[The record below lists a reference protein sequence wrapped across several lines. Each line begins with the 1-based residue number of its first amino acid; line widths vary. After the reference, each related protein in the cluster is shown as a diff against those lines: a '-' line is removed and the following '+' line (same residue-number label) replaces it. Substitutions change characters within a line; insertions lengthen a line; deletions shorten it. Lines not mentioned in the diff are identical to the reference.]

1 MIGGLVTI
9 LVGHLVETAKLRAYA
24 AALYGAAAASLLFA
38 FIFSLGSLRH
48 WIAVRYGS
56 EYPDLWIAAGFV
68 VLAIPFVGF
77 GIWMQNQRPKRHPAA
92 SIALLAG
99 PPAAR
104 LAART
109 VGPRMIAVGVIL
121 IASLVLGR
129 SLSARRDRYDD

>member
-1 MIGGLVTI
+1 MIGGLVTV
-9 LVGHLVETAKLRAYA
+9 LVGHLVETAKLKAYA
-24 AALYGAAAASLLFA
+24 AALYAAAAASLLFA
-38 FIFSLGSLRH
+38 FVFALGSLRH

-77 GIWMQNQRPKRHPAA
+77 GIWMQSQKPKPHPAA

-104 LAART
+104 LAMRTSRAAHGRGRRRADSEPDCRARHIRT
-109 VGPRMIAVGVIL
+109 
-121 IASLVLGR
+121 
-129 SLSARRDRYDD
+129 ARHSS

>member
-1 MIGGLVTI
+1 MIGGLVTV

-24 AALYGAAAASLLFA
+24 AALYAAAAASLLFA
-38 FIFSLGSLRH
+38 FIFALGSLRH

-104 LAART
+104 LAARA
-109 VGPRMIAVGVIL
+109 VGPRMVAVGVVL
-121 IASLVLGR
+121 IASLIVGR
-129 SLSARRDRYDD
+129 SISGRRDI

>member
-1 MIGGLVTI
+1 MIGGLVTV
-9 LVGHLVETAKLRAYA
+9 LVGHLIETAKLRAYA
-24 AALYGAAAASLLFA
+24 ATLYAAAAASLLFA
-38 FIFSLGSLRH
+38 FIYALGSLRH

-68 VLAIPFVGF
+68 VLAIPFLGF
-77 GIWMQNQRPKRHPAA
+77 GIWMQNQKPKRHPAA

-109 VGPRMIAVGVIL
+109 VGPRMVAVGVVL
-121 IASLVLGR
+121 IASLIVGR
-129 SLSARRDRYDD
+129 SISGRRDTYP